1 MRGTISLFKGGD
13 LVNKQI
19 IFIAGVHG
27 VGKTTF
33 CDELKQ
39 KLELPSYTASKLIKA
54 FNASLDF
61 PDKKIKEIDTNQDAL
76 LSSINQNVKEQRFL
90 LDGHFVLYNENGK
103 VQKIP
108 SKTFKNLNP
117 SSIILL
123 TEDPQTIY
131 KRLELRG
138 KNSLS
143 INEITLLQN
152 SEISYA
158 KEVSTLLSTKLHI
171 IENNTQKNDFLKME
185 VNYFE

>member
-1 MRGTISLFKGGD
+1 M
-13 LVNKQI
+13 NKNI

-33 CDELKQ
+33 CDELTR
-39 KLELPSYTASKLIKA
+39 KLALPSYTASNLIKA

-76 LSSINQNVKEQRFL
+76 LSSIDHNVKEQKFI
-90 LDGHFVLYNENGK
+90 LDGHFVLYNENGTI
-103 VQKIP
+103 QKIP
-108 SKTFKNLNP
+108 SETFENLNP

-123 TEDPQTIY
+123 TENPLTIY
-131 KRLELRG
+131 KRLEIRG

-143 INEITLLQN
+143 IDDITSLQN

-158 KEVSTLLSTKLHI
+158 KEISNLLCTKLHI
-171 IENNTQKNDFLKME
+171 IENDIQKKNFFKTE
-185 VNYFE
+185 ANYFE